1 MRIATTRSSPAAN
14 ICVRMRLALAG
25 NSCLIDS
32 SLVRTAKPTADGSRS
47 HWNRTTSS
55 APVSDE
61 VERIS
66 LMPDSVA
73 IASSAGRVMSSS
85 TSSGVEPAYGI
96 VTCSPG
102 KRMSGKSSSGS
113 SRSAITPISET
124 ATKVISVVTGRRSAK
139 RVWIMSGPP
148 VRLGSAPAVL
158 GRGRAERA
166 AARALEALAVQQRID
181 DRDHEQSEE
190 ARDRD
195 AADHGDRHRLADFR
209 AFADPDRHRQEAEDR
224 RQLRDDDGTE

>member
-14 ICVRMRLALAG
+14 IWVRMRLALG
-25 NSCLIDS
+25 GKSCLTDS

-47 HWNRTTSS
+47 HWNSTTSS
-55 APVSDE
+55 APVSDD

-85 TSSGVEPAYGI
+85 TSSGVDPAYGI

-124 ATKVISVVTGRRSAK
+124 ATKVISVVTGLRSAN
-139 RVWIMSGPP
+139 RVWIM
-148 VRLGSAPAVL
+148 SAPAVL

-166 AARALEALAVQQRID
+166 AARALEALAVEQRID
-181 DRDHEQSEE
+181 DRDHEQREE

-195 AADHGDRHRLADFR
+195 AADHGNRHGLADLR
-209 AFADPDRHRQEAEDR
+209 ALADADRHRQESEDR
-224 RQLRDDDGTE
+224 RQLRDDDGP